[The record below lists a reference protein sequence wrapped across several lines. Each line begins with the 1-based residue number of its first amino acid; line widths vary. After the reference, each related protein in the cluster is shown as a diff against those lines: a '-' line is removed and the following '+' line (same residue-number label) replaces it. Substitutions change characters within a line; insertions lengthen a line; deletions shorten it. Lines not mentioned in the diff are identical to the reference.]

1 MTDKISVIV
10 PVYKVEKYLDRCVSS
25 LVNQSYKNLE
35 IILVDDAS
43 PDSCPAICDRW
54 AQRDERIRVI
64 HKKNEGVSKARRCGA
79 QASTGDYIAF
89 VDSDDWVRDNMFE
102 QLHSLINSGEYNIAC
117 CGYELVTDSN
127 EISDSSQGKAQV
139 LDFAGM
145 IKGIYDYNL
154 WSVCFKLYRRELF
167 DITDLPEIDL
177 TVCED
182 LLLNYYIFKH
192 CDKIIVSDRKD
203 YFYFRHP
210 ESVMSGNANERYI
223 TDSLTA
229 YRTISDDF
237 DISSPAYSYQAAN
250 RVKNDFRLIN
260 EIIKH
265 KQDKKLYNAVRDDL
279 LSQKKYVFKK
289 ENSYCFSI
297 FNKLATILLTVC
309 PAIYNLLI
317 KIKG

>member
-35 IILVDDAS
+35 IILVDDES
-43 PDSCPAICDRW
+43 PDNCPAMCDKW

-64 HKKNEGVSKARRCGA
+64 HKSNEGVSKARRCGA

-102 QLHSLINSGEYNIAC
+102 QLHSLICSGDYQIAC

-127 EISDSSQGKAQV
+127 EIGDSSQGKTQE

-145 IKGIYDYNL
+145 IKGVYDYNL
-154 WSVCFKLYRRELF
+154 WSVCFKLYSRELF
-167 DITDLPEIDL
+167 DDKDLPEIDL

-192 CDKIIVSDRKD
+192 CDRIIVSDRKD
-203 YFYFRHP
+203 YFYFRH
-210 ESVMSGNANERYI
+210 SGSAMSGNANERYI
-223 TDSLTA
+223 NDSLTA
-229 YRTISDDF
+229 YRTISEDF

-250 RVKNDFRLIN
+250 RVRNDFRLIN

-265 KQDKKLYNAVRDDL
+265 KQDKSLYNAVRDDL
-279 LSQKKYVFKK
+279 LSQKQYVFKK
-289 ENSYCFSI
+289 ENSYCFGI
-297 FNKLATILLTVC
+297 FNKLATMLLAVC
-309 PAIYNLLI
+309 PVVYNLLI